1 MDMGLVAFLI
11 LLGVFFLVVEL
22 IFLPGVTIGTILSV
36 VSYGA
41 AVYLGFDRFG
51 LVGGFVTLFV
61 VVALSLVATV
71 VSLRAKT
78 WQRLALNDKLEG
90 QSNESPAAAV
100 SVGDKGVTISRL
112 SPMGKVEIA
121 GKQYEAKSD
130 GAYIDQRTE
139 VEVVGFENFTVLVK
153 KI

>member
-1 MDMGLVAFLI
+1 MGMIVFLV

-22 IFLPGVTIGTILSV
+22 IFLPGVTFGTVLAV

-41 AVYLGFDRFG
+41 AIYLGFDRFG
-51 LVGGFVTLFV
+51 MVGGFVTLFV
-61 VVALSLVATV
+61 TVALSLVATV

-90 QSNESPAAAV
+90 QSNENPADEV
-100 SVGDKGVTISRL
+100 KVGDKGVTISRL

-121 GKQYEAKSD
+121 GKLYEAKS
-130 GAYIDQRTE
+130 GGEYIDQRTA
-139 VEVVGFENFTVLVK
+139 VEVVGFENFAIIVK
-153 KI
+153 RM